1 MKVCVPKLAS
11 ISVKNYAQ
19 INVPGSAIQH
29 VEQDVT
35 TGART
40 DVLAATVHVKHIV
53 LARMIC
59 MDVPDVVLVVDVLRH
74 VNLIAIRIASIKVV
88 DPCAVLIPLEHVPTT
103 VVSHVYL
110 RHVLHSVLIN
120 VPTCVQHVSTLAV
133 LDAVIAQA
141 HVRLDVNL
149 NVILHVLLHASIR
162 VKQTVFNHVP
172 KNAGPAR
179 ASAILASVCVL
190 EFAV

>member
-11 ISVKNYAQ
+11 ISVKSYVVTTALGH
-19 INVPGSAIQH
+19 VIQH
-29 VEQDVT
+29 VVQDVI

-40 DVLAATVHVKHIV
+40 DVLDVMVHAKHIV
-53 LARMIC
+53 LVRMIC

-74 VNLIAIRIASIKVV
+74 VNLIAIRIVSIKVV
-88 DPCAVLIPLEHVPTT
+88 DPCVELIPLEHVPTT

-120 VPTCVQHVSTLAV
+120 VLTCAQHVSTLAV
-133 LDAVIAQA
+133 LDAAIARVHA
-141 HVRLDVNL
+141 RLDVNL
-149 NVILHVLLHASIR
+149 NVILHALLHASIR

-172 KNAGPAR
+172 RNV
-179 ASAILASVCVL
+179 LAVQIC
-190 EFAV
+190 ATHA